1 MLSPNDVK
9 EIQRRRTFAIISHP
23 DAGKTTMTEKLLL
36 YGGAIHEA
44 GEVKAK
50 KERRSARSDWMKLEQ
65 ERGISVSTSV
75 MQFDYEGLR
84 INLLD
89 TPGHADFSEDTY
101 RTLAA
106 VDSAMM
112 ILDNA
117 KGVESQ
123 TKKLY
128 EVCRLRMTP
137 IFTFIN
143 KLDREGRSPFELMD
157 EIEKVL
163 NIQCNPISWPIGM
176 GKGFKGIYHRPLK
189 KIILFK
195 DEGFATDEA
204 EEQSF
209 DSVRDPRLTEILGEA
224 EHQQLVE
231 DIELV
236 DGTIGA
242 FDVAAFRAGKV
253 TPVMFGSGRTNF
265 GVRAFLDLFTEIA
278 PAPSAQLAV
287 SSSAGGQDDGHVVEP
302 TDPEFSGF
310 VFKIQA
316 NIDKNHRD
324 RICFL
329 RIASG
334 KFERGMYAKHARLGK
349 EVRLSHSAQ
358 FLARDRSLV
367 EVAYAGDIVGLNDT
381 SGSCLIGDTL
391 YTGGKKIEYAG
402 IPQFSPEHFARVDL
416 ADPVKRKQFN
426 KGLLQLTEEGTVQ
439 MFVDPRVGEQDP
451 VLGAVGQLQFEV
463 LTFRMRDEYGVEV
476 RLRPQPFKHARW
488 IRYRDGRKDK
498 VDPNAVKGTLQFL
511 EDGHH
516 NLVGL
521 FTSDFH
527 LQWARDNNPG
537 LVFLENMM
545 SQVPEAPA
553 P

>member
-1 MLSPNDVK
+1 MLTPEDTK

-36 YGGAIHEA
+36 YGGAIHVA

-75 MQFDYEGLR
+75 MQFDFEGLR

-106 VDSAMM
+106 VDSAVMV
-112 ILDNA
+112 LDNA
-117 KGVESQ
+117 KGVETQ
-123 TKKLY
+123 TKKLF
-128 EVCRLRMTP
+128 EVCRLRRTP

-157 EIEKVL
+157 EVEKLL

-176 GKGFKGIYHRPLK
+176 GKGFKGIYHRPQK

-195 DEGFATDEA
+195 DSGFASDEA
-204 EEQSF
+204 EEIAF
-209 DSVRDPRLTEILGEA
+209 DSVADPRLTEILGE
-224 EHQQLVE
+224 ENHVQLME

-236 DGTIGA
+236 DGTIGPFDREA
-242 FDVAAFRAGKV
+242 FLRGEV

-265 GVRAFLDLFTEIA
+265 GVKAFLELFCEIA
-278 PAPSAQLAV
+278 PAPGSQTTAN
-287 SSSAGGQDDGHVVEP
+287 GIIEP
-302 TDPEFSGF
+302 TYDGFSGF
-310 VFKIQA
+310 IFKIQA

-324 RICFL
+324 RICFM
-329 RIASG
+329 RICSG
-334 KFERGMYAKHARLGK
+334 KFERGMWAKHARLEK
-349 EVRLSHSAQ
+349 EIRLSHSAQ

-367 EVAYAGDIVGLNDT
+367 EEAYAGDIVGLNDT

-391 YTGGKKIEYAG
+391 FTGGKKIEFAG

-426 KGLLQLTEEGTVQ
+426 KGLAQLCEEGTVQ
-439 MFVDPRVGEQDP
+439 MFVDPRVGDQDP
-451 VLGAVGQLQFEV
+451 ILGAVGQLQFEV
-463 LTFRMRDEYGVEV
+463 LLYRMKDEYGVEV

-488 IRYRDGRKDK
+488 IRSKNGSKAK
-498 VDPNAVKGTLQFL
+498 IDPYSVKGTLSFV
-511 EDGHH
+511 EDHLG
-516 NLVGL
+516 NGVGL

-527 LQWARDNNPG
+527 LSWAENNNPDV
-537 LVFLENMM
+537 VFLENGM
-545 SQVPEAPA
+545 SRVK
-553 P
+553 

>member
-1 MLSPNDVK
+1 MLSPQDLK

-75 MQFDYEGLR
+75 MQFDFEGLR

-128 EVCRLRMTP
+128 EVCRLRKTP

-176 GKGFKGIYHRPLK
+176 GKGFKGIYHRMLK
-189 KIILFK
+189 KVIVFK

-204 EEQSF
+204 EEVSF
-209 DSVRDPRLTEILGEA
+209 DAVTDPRLTDLLGEEA
-224 EHQQLVE
+224 HMQLME

-236 DGTIGA
+236 DGTIGP
-242 FDVAAFRAGKV
+242 FDRAAFLRGDV

-265 GVRAFLDLFTEIA
+265 GVRAFLDLFVEVA
-278 PAPSAQLAV
+278 PAPAAQV
-287 SSSAGGQDDGHVVEP
+287 NGDDVLEP
-302 TDPEFSGF
+302 TDNAFSGF
-310 VFKIQA
+310 IFKIQA

-329 RIASG
+329 RICSG
-334 KFERGMYAKHARLGK
+334 KFERGMWAKHARLEK
-349 EVRLSHSAQ
+349 EIRLSHSAQ

-367 EVAYAGDIVGLNDT
+367 ETAYAGDIVGLNDT

-391 YTGGKKIEYAG
+391 FTGSKKIEFEG
-402 IPQFSPEHFARVDL
+402 IPQFAPENFARVDL

-426 KGLLQLTEEGTVQ
+426 KGLAQLTEEGTVQ
-439 MFVDPRVGEQDP
+439 MFIDPRVGDQDP

-463 LTFRMRDEYGVEV
+463 LTFRMRDEYGVDV
-476 RLRPQPFKHARW
+476 RLRPQPYKHARW
-488 IRYRDGRKDK
+488 VRFRDGRKEK
-498 VDPNAVKGTLQFL
+498 VEPHLVKGTVSFF
-511 EDGHH
+511 EDQRH
-516 NLVGL
+516 NVVAL

-527 LQWARDNNPG
+527 LQWAEQNNPDLAF
-537 LVFLENMM
+537 LVNGT
-545 SQVPEAPA
+545 SRVDAPA
-553 P
+553 FS

>member
-1 MLSPNDVK
+1 MFTQADIN

-36 YGGAIHEA
+36 YGGAIHVA

-75 MQFDYEGLR
+75 MQFDYKGLR

-117 KGVESQ
+117 KGVEGQ

-163 NIQCNPISWPIGM
+163 GITCNPISWPIGM
-176 GKGFKGIYHRPLK
+176 GKGFKGIYHRVKK
-189 KIILFK
+189 KIILFEN
-195 DEGFATDEA
+195 EGFATGEP
-204 EEQSF
+204 EEMQF
-209 DSVRDPRLTEILGEA
+209 ESVKDPKLTELLGEE
-224 EHQQLVE
+224 EHLQLME

-236 DGTIGA
+236 DGTIGP
-242 FDVAAFRAGKV
+242 FDVQAFLQGKV

-265 GVRAFLDLFTEIA
+265 GVSAFLELFCDVA
-278 PAPSAQLAV
+278 PAPSAQLTE
-287 SSSAGGQDDGHVVEP
+287 GGVIEP
-302 TDPEFSGF
+302 TDPDFSGF
-310 VFKIQA
+310 IFKIQA

-329 RIASG
+329 RICSG
-334 KFERGMYAKHARLGK
+334 KFERGMWAKHARLEK
-349 EVRLSHSAQ
+349 EIRLSHSAQ
-358 FLARDRSLV
+358 FMARDRSLV
-367 EVAYAGDIVGLNDT
+367 EEAYAGDIVGLNDT
-381 SGSCLIGDTL
+381 SGSCNIGDTL
-391 YTGGKKIEYAG
+391 YMGTKRVEFDG

-426 KGLLQLTEEGTVQ
+426 KGLQQLTEEGTVQ
-439 MFVDPRVGEQDP
+439 MFIDPRVGDQDP

-463 LTFRMRDEYGVEV
+463 LSYRMRDEYGVEV
-476 RLRPQPFKHARW
+476 KLRPQPFKHARW
-488 IRYRDGRKDK
+488 IRYKDGRKDK
-498 VDPNAVKGTLQFL
+498 VDLNNVKGTLQFL
-511 EDGHH
+511 EDSHK

-527 LQWARDNNPG
+527 LSWAEANNPQI
-537 LVFLENMM
+537 VFLENMM
-545 SQVPEAPA
+545 SKAP
-553 P
+553 PPPSP

>member
-1 MLSPNDVK
+1 MLTPSDLK

-75 MQFDYEGLR
+75 MQFDFSGLR

-106 VDSAMM
+106 VDSAVMV
-112 ILDNA
+112 LDVA

-123 TKKLY
+123 TKKLF
-128 EVCRLRMTP
+128 EVCRLRRTP

-143 KLDREGRSPFELMD
+143 KMDREGRSPFELMD
-157 EIEKVL
+157 EVEKLL

-176 GKGFKGIYHRPLK
+176 GKGFKGIYHRVK
-189 KIILFK
+189 KKVILFK
-195 DEGFATDEA
+195 DQGFATDEA
-204 EEQSF
+204 EELSF
-209 DSVRDPRLTEILGEA
+209 ESVTDPRLGEILGA
-224 EHQQLVE
+224 DDHKQLME

-236 DGTIGA
+236 DGTIGE
-242 FDVAAFRAGKV
+242 FNVKDFLRADV
-253 TPVMFGSGRTNF
+253 TPVMFGSARTNF
-265 GVRAFLDLFTEIA
+265 GIRAFLELFTEVA
-278 PAPSAQLAV
+278 PAPGPQETEGRIL
-287 SSSAGGQDDGHVVEP
+287 EP

-316 NIDKNHRD
+316 NMDKNHRD
-324 RICFL
+324 RIAFIRLC
-329 RIASG
+329 SG
-334 KFERGMYAKHARLGK
+334 KFERGMYAKQARSGK
-349 EVRLSHSAQ
+349 EIRLSHSTQ
-358 FLARDRSLV
+358 FMARDRATV
-367 EVAYAGDIVGLNDT
+367 ETAYAGDIIGLNDN
-381 SGSCLIGDTL
+381 GACRIGDTL
-391 YTGGKKIEYAG
+391 YTGSKKIEFEG

-416 ADPVKRKQFN
+416 ADPLKRKQFN
-426 KGLLQLTEEGTVQ
+426 KALHELTEEGTVQ
-439 MFVDPRVGEQDP
+439 LFIDPRIGDQDP

-463 LTFRMRDEYGVEV
+463 LLYRMKDEYGVDV
-476 RLRPQPFKHARW
+476 RLRPQPYKHARW
-488 IRYRDGRKDK
+488 IRAADGTKGK
-498 VDPNAVKGTLQFL
+498 VDYSKVKGTLTFV
-511 EDGHH
+511 EDHFGQ
-516 NLVGL
+516 LVGL

-527 LQWARDNNPG
+527 LEWAKANN
-537 LVFLENMM
+537 LDLAFLENGMAKVD
-545 SQVPEAPA
+545 S
-553 P
+553 

>member
-1 MLSPNDVK
+1 
-9 EIQRRRTFAIISHP
+9 
-23 DAGKTTMTEKLLL
+23 
-36 YGGAIHEA
+36 
-44 GEVKAK
+44 
-50 KERRSARSDWMKLEQ
+50 
-65 ERGISVSTSV
+65 
-75 MQFDYEGLR
+75 
-84 INLLD
+84 
-89 TPGHADFSEDTY
+89 
-101 RTLAA
+101 
-106 VDSAMM
+106 
-112 ILDNA
+112 
-117 KGVESQ
+117 VESQ

-195 DEGFATDEA
+195 NEGFATDEA

-209 DSVRDPRLTEILGEA
+209 DSVKDPRLTQLLGEE
-224 EHQQLVE
+224 EHVQLME

-236 DGTIGA
+236 DGTIGE
-242 FDVAAFRAGKV
+242 FDVEAFRRGKV

-265 GVRAFLDLFTEIA
+265 GVRAFLDLFTQIA
-278 PAPSAQLAV
+278 PAPSAQLAF
-287 SSSAGGQDDGHVVEP
+287 SGEAGLLDDGRVIEP

-310 VFKIQA
+310 IFKIQA

-334 KFERGMYAKHARLGK
+334 KFERGMYAKHARLEK
-349 EVRLSHSAQ
+349 EIRLSHSAQ

-381 SGSCLIGDTL
+381 SGSCNIGDTL
-391 YTGGKKIEYAG
+391 YTGSQKIEYAG
-402 IPQFSPEHFARVDL
+402 IPQFSPEFFSRVDL

-439 MFVDPRVGEQDP
+439 MFIDPRVGDQDP
-451 VLGAVGQLQFEV
+451 ILGAVGQLQFEV
-463 LTFRMRDEYGVEV
+463 LTYRMRDEYGVEV
-476 RLRPQPFKHARW
+476 KLRPQPFKHARW
-488 IRYRDGRKDK
+488 IRFADGRKDR
-498 VDPNAVKGTLQFL
+498 VDPAKVKGTLTFA
-511 EDGHH
+511 EDTRH
-516 NLVGL
+516 NVVGL

-527 LQWARDNNPG
+527 LQWAMDNNPDI
-537 LVFLENMM
+537 VFLENVM
-545 SQVPEAPA
+545 SKVETVPSSA
-553 P
+553 

>member
-75 MQFDYEGLR
+75 MQFDYEGLK

-176 GKGFKGIYHRPLK
+176 GKGFKGIYHRILK
-189 KIILFK
+189 KIILFR

-204 EEQSF
+204 EEISF
-209 DSVRDPRLTEILGEA
+209 DSITDPRLTEILGEEA
-224 EHQQLVE
+224 HVQLVE

-236 DGTIGA
+236 DGTIGPFDKEA
-242 FDVAAFRAGKV
+242 FLQGKV
-253 TPVMFGSGRTNF
+253 TPIMFGSGRTNF
-265 GVRAFLDLFTEIA
+265 GVRAFLDLFVDVA
-278 PAPSAQLAV
+278 PAPAAQLTEMGV
-287 SSSAGGQDDGHVVEP
+287 IEP
-302 TDPEFSGF
+302 TYPEFSGF
-310 VFKIQA
+310 IFKIQA

-329 RIASG
+329 RISSG

-349 EVRLSHSAQ
+349 EIRLAHSAQ

-367 EVAYAGDIVGLNDT
+367 ETAYAGDILGLNDT

-391 YTGGKKIEYAG
+391 FTGSKKIEFAG

-426 KGLLQLTEEGTVQ
+426 KGLAQLTEEGTVQ
-439 MFVDPRVGEQDP
+439 MFIDPRVGDQDP

-463 LTFRMRDEYGVEV
+463 LLFRMKDEYGVDV
-476 RLRPQPFKHARW
+476 RLRPQPYKHARW
-488 IRYRDGRKDK
+488 IRYKDGRKDK
-498 VDPNAVKGTLQFL
+498 VDSGTVKGTLTFV
-511 EDGHH
+511 EDAHR

-527 LQWARDNNPG
+527 LQWAEHNNMD
-537 LVFLENMM
+537 VAFLENMM
-545 SQVPEAPA
+545 SRVEPA
-553 P
+553 NA

>member
-1 MLSPNDVK
+1 MLNPHEQK
-9 EIQRRRTFAIISHP
+9 EIERRRTFAIISHP

-75 MQFDYEGLR
+75 MQFDYEGLK

-117 KGVESQ
+117 KGVETQ

-128 EVCRLRMTP
+128 EVCRLRKTP

-176 GKGFKGIYHRPLK
+176 GKRFRGIYHRPLK

-195 DEGFATDEA
+195 DAGFAADEA
-204 EEQSF
+204 EEISF
-209 DSVRDPRLTEILGEA
+209 DSVNDPRLSEILGEE
-224 EHQQLVE
+224 EHLQLIE

-236 DGTIGA
+236 DGTIGEFDREA
-242 FDVAAFRAGKV
+242 FLRGEV

-265 GVRAFLDLFTEIA
+265 GVRAFLDLFREVA
-278 PAPSAQLAV
+278 PNPLPQPSFQ
-287 SSSAGGQDDGHVVEP
+287 GMIEP
-302 TDPEFSGF
+302 TYPEFSGF

-316 NIDKNHRD
+316 NIDKAHRD
-324 RICFL
+324 RMVFL
-329 RIASG
+329 RIVSG

-349 EVRLSHSAQ
+349 EIRLSHSSQ
-358 FLARDRSLV
+358 LMARDRENV
-367 EVAYAGDIVGLNDT
+367 DVAYAGDILGLQDN
-381 SGSCLIGDTL
+381 GNCKIGDTL
-391 YTGGKKIEYAG
+391 YTGSKKIEYAG
-402 IPQFSPEHFARVDL
+402 IPQFSPEFFARVDL
-416 ADPVKRKQFN
+416 ADPVKRKQFS
-426 KGLLQLTEEGTVQ
+426 KGVEQLCEEGTVQ

-463 LTFRMRDEYGVEV
+463 LTFRMKDEYGVEV

-488 IRYRDGRKDK
+488 IRYKDGRPDRVKMEE
-498 VDPNAVKGTLQFL
+498 VKGTLSFL
-511 EDGHH
+511 EDRSK
-516 NLVGL
+516 NLVGI

-527 LQWARDNNPG
+527 LQWAETNNPNV
-537 LVFLENMM
+537 VFLENVM
-545 SQVPEAPA
+545 SRVEVEEKE
-553 P
+553 

>member
-1 MLSPNDVK
+1 MLTAQDQK

-75 MQFDYEGLR
+75 MQFDFEGLK

-117 KGVESQ
+117 KGVETQ

-128 EVCRLRMTP
+128 EVCRLRKTP

-176 GKGFKGIYHRPLK
+176 GKQFKGIYHRLQK
-189 KIILFK
+189 KIIIFR
-195 DEGFATDEA
+195 DQGFATDEA
-204 EEQSF
+204 EEMSF
-209 DSVRDPRLTEILGEA
+209 DSVTDPRLTELLGEEA
-224 EHQQLVE
+224 HVQLIE

-236 DGTIGA
+236 DGTIGDFDRDA
-242 FDVAAFRAGKV
+242 FLRGEV

-265 GVRAFLDLFTEIA
+265 GVRAFLELFKAVA
-278 PAPSAQLAV
+278 PQPFPQPSHQGAI
-287 SSSAGGQDDGHVVEP
+287 EP
-302 TDPEFSGF
+302 TYPEFSGF

-316 NIDKNHRD
+316 NIDKAHRD
-324 RICFL
+324 RMVFL
-329 RIASG
+329 RIVSG

-349 EVRLSHSAQ
+349 EIRLSHSSQ
-358 FLARDRSLV
+358 LMARDREVV
-367 EVAYAGDIVGLNDT
+367 ETAYAGDILGLQDN
-381 SGSCLIGDTL
+381 GNCRIGDTL
-391 YTGGKKIEYAG
+391 FTGSKKIEYAG
-402 IPQFSPEHFARVDL
+402 IPQFSPEHFVRVDL

-426 KGLLQLTEEGTVQ
+426 KGLAQLCEEGTVQ
-439 MFVDPRVGEQDP
+439 MFVDPRIGEQDP

-463 LTFRMRDEYGVEV
+463 LLFRMKDEYGVDV

-488 IRYRDGRKDK
+488 IRWKDGRADK
-498 VDPNAVKGTLQFL
+498 VDPYQIKGTLSFL
-511 EDGHH
+511 EDRSG
-516 NLVGL
+516 NGVGI

-527 LQWARDNNPG
+527 LQWAEQNNPDIA
-537 LVFLENMM
+537 FLENVM
-545 SQVPEAPA
+545 SRVEAAPEA
-553 P
+553 

>member
-1 MLSPNDVK
+1 MLTPSDIK

-75 MQFDYEGLR
+75 MQFDYRDLR

-117 KGVESQ
+117 KGVETQ

-176 GKGFKGIYHRPLK
+176 GKGFKGIYHRIKK
-189 KIILFK
+189 KIILFEN
-195 DEGFATDEA
+195 EGFATGEP
-204 EEQSF
+204 EEMLF
-209 DSVRDPRLTEILGEA
+209 DSVKDPKLTELLGEQ
-224 EHQQLVE
+224 EHLQLIE

-236 DGTIGA
+236 DGTIGP
-242 FDVAAFRAGKV
+242 FDVDAFLRGKV

-265 GVRAFLDLFTEIA
+265 GVSAFLDLFCEVA
-278 PAPSAQLAV
+278 PAPGAQLTE
-287 SSSAGGQDDGHVVEP
+287 GGVIEP

-329 RIASG
+329 RICSG
-334 KFERGMYAKHARLGK
+334 KFERGMYAHHARLDK
-349 EVRLSHSAQ
+349 EIRLSHSAQ

-381 SGSCLIGDTL
+381 SGSCNIGDTL
-391 YTGGKKIEYAG
+391 YTGGKKIEFAG

-426 KGLLQLTEEGTVQ
+426 KGLMQLCEEGTVQ
-439 MFVDPRVGEQDP
+439 MFIDPRVGEQDP

-476 RLRPQPFKHARW
+476 KLRQQPFKHARW
-488 IRYRDGRKDK
+488 IRYRDGRKAK
-498 VDPNAVKGTLQFL
+498 VDQNNVKGTLQFL
-511 EDGHH
+511 EDSHK

-527 LQWARDNNPG
+527 LQWAESNNPD
-537 LVFLENMM
+537 LAFLENMM
-545 SQVPEAPA
+545 SKVETPSQT
-553 P
+553 

>member
-1 MLSPNDVK
+1 MLTAQDQK

-75 MQFDYEGLR
+75 MQFDFEGLK

-117 KGVESQ
+117 KGVETQ

-128 EVCRLRMTP
+128 EVCRLRKTP

-176 GKGFKGIYHRPLK
+176 GKQFKGIYHRLQK
-189 KIILFK
+189 KIIIFR
-195 DEGFATDEA
+195 DQGFATDEA
-204 EEQSF
+204 EEMSF
-209 DSVRDPRLTEILGEA
+209 DKVTDPRLTELLGEEA
-224 EHQQLVE
+224 HVQLIE

-236 DGTIGA
+236 DGTIGDFDRDA
-242 FDVAAFRAGKV
+242 FLRGEV

-265 GVRAFLDLFTEIA
+265 GVRAFLELFKEVA
-278 PAPSAQLAV
+278 PQPFPQPSYEGAI
-287 SSSAGGQDDGHVVEP
+287 EP
-302 TDPEFSGF
+302 TYPEFSGF

-316 NIDKNHRD
+316 NIDKAHRD
-324 RICFL
+324 RMVFL
-329 RIASG
+329 RIVSG

-349 EVRLSHSAQ
+349 EIRLSHSSQ
-358 FLARDRSLV
+358 LMARDREIV
-367 EVAYAGDIVGLNDT
+367 ETAYAGDILGLQDN
-381 SGSCLIGDTL
+381 GNCRIGDTL
-391 YTGGKKIEYAG
+391 FTGSKKIEYAG
-402 IPQFSPEHFARVDL
+402 IPQFSPEHFVKVDL

-426 KGLLQLTEEGTVQ
+426 KGLAQLCEEGTVQ
-439 MFVDPRVGEQDP
+439 MFVDPRIGEQDP

-463 LTFRMRDEYGVEV
+463 LLFRMKDEYGVDV

-488 IRYRDGRKDK
+488 IRWKDGRTDR
-498 VDPNAVKGTLQFL
+498 VDPNKIKGTLSFL
-511 EDGHH
+511 EDRGG
-516 NLVGL
+516 NAVGI

-527 LQWARDNNPG
+527 LSWAEQNNPDIA
-537 LVFLENMM
+537 FLENVM
-545 SQVPEAPA
+545 SRVEAPA
-553 P
+553 EA

>member
-1 MLSPNDVK
+1 MLSPTDLK

-75 MQFDYEGLR
+75 MQFDFQGLR

-117 KGVESQ
+117 KGVERQ
-123 TKKLY
+123 TRKLY
-128 EVCRLRMTP
+128 DVCRLRKTP

-157 EIEKVL
+157 EIEKTL

-176 GKGFKGIYHRPLK
+176 GKSFKGIYHRVLK
-189 KIILFK
+189 KVILFR

-204 EEQSF
+204 EEVSF
-209 DSVRDPRLTEILGEA
+209 ETVTDPKLRALIGDEL
-224 EHQQLVE
+224 HDQLVS

-236 DGTIGA
+236 NGTIGPFDREA
-242 FDVAAFRAGKV
+242 FLRGDL
-253 TPVMFGSGRTNF
+253 TPMMFGSGRTNF
-265 GVRAFLDLFTEIA
+265 GVRAFLELFCDVA
-278 PAPSAQLAV
+278 PAPFPTPTFEGEV
-287 SSSAGGQDDGHVVEP
+287 KP

-316 NIDKNHRD
+316 NMDKNHRD
-324 RICFL
+324 RIAFIRL
-329 RIASG
+329 SSG
-334 KFERGMYAKHARLGK
+334 KFERGMYAKNARLDK
-349 EVRLSHSAQ
+349 EIRLAHSTQ
-358 FLARDRSLV
+358 FMARDRSLV
-367 EVAYAGDIVGLNDT
+367 EVAYAGDIIGLHD
-381 SGSCLIGDTL
+381 SGNCRIGDTL
-391 YTGGKKIEYAG
+391 YTGTKKIEFAG
-402 IPQFSPEHFARVDL
+402 IPQFGPEFFAKVDL
-416 ADPVKRKQFN
+416 ADPIKRKQFN
-426 KGLLQLTEEGTVQ
+426 KGLAELCEEGTVQ
-439 MFVDPRVGEQDP
+439 MFIDPRVGEQDP

-463 LTFRMRDEYGVEV
+463 LLYRMKDEYGVDV
-476 RLRPQPFKHARW
+476 RLRQQPYKHARW
-488 IRYRDGRKDK
+488 IRYKDNKNK
-498 VDPNAVKGTLQFL
+498 VESQNVKGTLSFV
-511 EDGHH
+511 EDRIQ

-527 LQWARDNNPG
+527 LSWAIDNNPN
-537 LVFLENMM
+537 LVFLENGM
-545 SQVPEAPA
+545 SRAP
-553 P
+553 

>member
-1 MLSPNDVK
+1 MLTPQDIK

-65 ERGISVSTSV
+65 QRGISVSTSV
-75 MQFDYEGLR
+75 MQFDFQDLR

-112 ILDNA
+112 VLDNA
-117 KGVESQ
+117 KGVETQ
-123 TKKLY
+123 TKKLF
-128 EVCRLRMTP
+128 EVCRLRRTP

-157 EIEKVL
+157 EVEKLL

-176 GKGFKGIYHRPLK
+176 GKSFKGIYHRPLK

-195 DEGFATDEA
+195 DSGFASEEA
-204 EEQSF
+204 TEIQF
-209 DSVRDPRLTEILGEA
+209 DSVADPRLTEILGEENHA
-224 EHQQLVE
+224 QLME

-236 DGTIGA
+236 DGTIGPFDREA
-242 FDVAAFRAGKV
+242 FLRGEV

-265 GVRAFLDLFTEIA
+265 GVKAFLELFCEIA
-278 PAPSAQLAV
+278 PPPGTQITPQ
-287 SSSAGGQDDGHVVEP
+287 GPIEP
-302 TDPEFSGF
+302 TYDGFSGF
-310 VFKIQA
+310 IFKIQA

-329 RIASG
+329 RICSG
-334 KFERGMYAKHARLGK
+334 KFERGMWAKHARLEK
-349 EVRLSHSAQ
+349 EIRLSHSAQ

-367 EVAYAGDIVGLNDT
+367 EEAYAGDIVGLNDT

-391 YTGGKKIEYAG
+391 FTGSKAIEFAG

-426 KGLLQLTEEGTVQ
+426 KGLAQLCEEGTVQ
-439 MFVDPRVGEQDP
+439 MFIDPRVGDQDP

-463 LTFRMRDEYGVEV
+463 LLFRMKDEYGVDV
-476 RLRPQPFKHARW
+476 KLRPQPFKQARW
-488 IRYRDGRKDK
+488 IRAKDGSRGKI
-498 VDPNAVKGTLQFL
+498 DPHAVKGTLTFV
-511 EDGHH
+511 EDQLG
-516 NLVGL
+516 NAVGL

-527 LQWARDNNPG
+527 LQWAETNNPNF
-537 LVFLENMM
+537 VFLENGM
-545 SQVPEAPA
+545 SRVEEL
-553 P
+553 

>member
-1 MLSPNDVK
+1 MLTPADIK

-75 MQFDYEGLR
+75 MQFDFNDLR

-117 KGVESQ
+117 KGVEGQ

-176 GKGFKGIYHRPLK
+176 GKSFKGIYHRVLK

-195 DEGFATDEA
+195 ESGFAADEA
-204 EEQSF
+204 EEIQF
-209 DSVRDPRLTEILGEA
+209 DSVKDPRLTEILGA
-224 EHQQLVE
+224 EEHAQLIE

-236 DGTIGA
+236 DGTIGPLDLHA
-242 FDVAAFRAGKV
+242 FLHGKV

-265 GVRAFLDLFTEIA
+265 GVKAFLDLFCEIA
-278 PAPSAQLAV
+278 PPPAAQLTET
-287 SSSAGGQDDGHVVEP
+287 GVVEP
-302 TDPEFSGF
+302 TNSDFSGF
-310 VFKIQA
+310 IFKIQA

-329 RIASG
+329 RISSG
-334 KFERGMYAKHARLGK
+334 KFERGMWAKHARLEK
-349 EVRLSHSAQ
+349 EIRLSHSAQ

-367 EVAYAGDIVGLNDT
+367 ETAYAGDIVGLNDT
-381 SGSCLIGDTL
+381 SGSCLIGDSL
-391 YTGGKKIEYAG
+391 YTGNKKIEFDG
-402 IPQFSPEHFARVDL
+402 IPQFSPEFFAKLDL
-416 ADPVKRKQFN
+416 ADPLKRKQFN
-426 KGLLQLTEEGTVQ
+426 KGILQLCEEGTVQ
-439 MFVDPRVGEQDP
+439 MFIDPRVGDQDP

-463 LTFRMRDEYGVEV
+463 MLYRMKDEYGVDV
-476 RLRPQPFKHARW
+476 KLRSQPFKAARW
-488 IRYRDGRKDK
+488 IRYANGSKDK
-498 VDPNAVKGTLQFL
+498 VPPEKVKGTLSYL
-511 EDGHH
+511 EDRRG

-527 LQWARDNNPG
+527 LDWAKANN
-537 LVFLENMM
+537 LDLAFLE
-545 SQVPEAPA
+545 SSIAKPVAQDSI
-553 P
+553 

>member
-1 MLSPNDVK
+1 MLNAHDTH
-9 EIQRRRTFAIISHP
+9 EIERRRTFAIISHP

-75 MQFDYEGLR
+75 MQFDFQGLR

-117 KGVESQ
+117 KGVETQ

-128 EVCRLRMTP
+128 EVCRLRKTP

-176 GKGFKGIYHRPLK
+176 GKGFRGIYHRLLK

-204 EEQSF
+204 EEVAF
-209 DSVRDPRLTEILGEA
+209 DSVTDPRLSEILGE
-224 EHQQLVE
+224 ENHLQLIE

-236 DGTIGA
+236 DGTIGPFDREA
-242 FDVAAFRAGKV
+242 FLKGDV

-265 GVRAFLDLFTEIA
+265 GVKAFLELFRDVA
-278 PAPSAQLAV
+278 PAPFAQLTE
-287 SSSAGGQDDGHVVEP
+287 DDVIEP
-302 TDPEFSGF
+302 TAPEFSGF

-329 RIASG
+329 RICSG

-349 EVRLSHSAQ
+349 DIRLSHSAQ

-367 EVAYAGDIVGLNDT
+367 ETAYAGDIVGLNDT
-381 SGSCLIGDTL
+381 SGTCLIGDTL
-391 YTGGKKIEYAG
+391 YTGSKRIAFAG

-426 KGLLQLTEEGTVQ
+426 KGLAQLCEEGTVQ
-439 MFVDPRVGEQDP
+439 MFVDPKVGDQDP
-451 VLGAVGQLQFEV
+451 ILGAVGQLQFEV
-463 LTFRMRDEYGVEV
+463 LLFRMKDEYGVDV
-476 RLRPQPFKHARW
+476 RLRQQPFKHARW
-488 IRYRDGRKDK
+488 IRWANGSRERVPGDK
-498 VDPNAVKGTLQFL
+498 VKGTLTFV
-511 EDGHH
+511 EDRIG
-516 NLVGL
+516 NGIGL

-527 LQWARDNNPG
+527 LQWAQSNNSDI
-537 LVFLENMM
+537 VFLENMM
-545 SQVPEAPA
+545 SRVEPA
-553 P
+553 KAE

>member
-1 MLSPNDVK
+1 MTLSTNDSK
-9 EIQRRRTFAIISHP
+9 EIERRRTFAIISHP

-75 MQFDYEGLR
+75 MQFDFCDLR

-117 KGVESQ
+117 KGVETQ
-123 TKKLY
+123 TKKLF
-128 EVCRLRMTP
+128 EVCRMRRTP

-163 NIQCNPISWPIGM
+163 NIQCNPVTWPIGM
-176 GKGFKGIYHRPLK
+176 GKNFKGIYHRLKK
-189 KIILFK
+189 KIILFT
-195 DEGFATDEA
+195 DEGFATGEA
-204 EEQSF
+204 EEKSF
-209 DSVRDPRLTEILGEA
+209 DSVQDPMLRELIGEELHA
-224 EHQQLVE
+224 QLVE
-231 DIELV
+231 DMELI
-236 DGTIGA
+236 DGTIGPFERQSFLDA
-242 FDVAAFRAGKV
+242 NV

-265 GVRAFLDLFTEIA
+265 GVRAFLELFVDTA
-278 PAPSAQLAV
+278 PAPFAQTTF
-287 SSSAGGQDDGHVVEP
+287 GGDIVNPEDDF
-302 TDPEFSGF
+302 FSGF
-310 VFKIQA
+310 IFKIQA
-316 NIDKNHRD
+316 NMDKNHRD
-324 RICFL
+324 RVVFL

-349 EVRLSHSAQ
+349 EIRLSHSAQ
-358 FLARDRSLV
+358 FMARDRETV
-367 EVAYAGDIVGLNDT
+367 DVAYAGDIIGLHDNGT
-381 SGSCLIGDTL
+381 CKIGDTL
-391 YTGGKKIEYAG
+391 YTGAKRIEFSG
-402 IPQFSPEHFARVDL
+402 IPQFSPEHFVKVDL
-416 ADPVKRKQFN
+416 AEPLKRKQLQ
-426 KGLLQLTEEGTVQ
+426 KGISELCEEGTIQ
-439 MFVDPRVGEQDP
+439 LFVDPKVGDQDP
-451 VLGAVGQLQFEV
+451 LLGAVGQLQFDV
-463 LTFRMRDEYGVEV
+463 LLYRLKDEYNVEV

-488 IRYRDGRKDK
+488 IRYKDGRTANP
-498 VDPNAVKGTLQFL
+498 DPYSVKGTLQFA
-511 EDGHH
+511 EDRLK

-527 LQWARDNNPG
+527 LSWAVHNNPDV
-537 LVFLENMM
+537 VFLESMQ
-545 SQVPEAPA
+545 SKLTVS
-553 P
+553 

>member
-1 MLSPNDVK
+1 MLSPTDTK
-9 EIQRRRTFAIISHP
+9 EILRRRTFAIISHP

-75 MQFDYEGLR
+75 MQFDYRGLR

-117 KGVESQ
+117 KGVEGQ

-163 NIQCNPISWPIGM
+163 GITCIPISWPIGM
-176 GKGFKGIYHRPLK
+176 GKGFKGIYHRPAK

-195 DEGFATDEA
+195 DEGFATGEP
-204 EEQSF
+204 EERQF
-209 DSVRDPRLTEILGEA
+209 DSVRDPALTELLGEA
-224 EHQQLVE
+224 EHLQLIE

-236 DGTIGA
+236 DGTIPP
-242 FDVAAFRAGKV
+242 FDVQAFLQGKV

-265 GVRAFLDLFTEIA
+265 GVSAFLDLFCQVA
-278 PAPSAQLAV
+278 PGPGAQLTETGV
-287 SSSAGGQDDGHVVEP
+287 IEP

-329 RIASG
+329 RICSG
-334 KFERGMYAKHARLGK
+334 KFERGMYAKHARLEK
-349 EVRLSHSAQ
+349 DIRLSHSAQ

-367 EVAYAGDIVGLNDT
+367 ESAYAGDIVGINDT
-381 SGSCLIGDTL
+381 SGSCHIGDTL
-391 YTGGKKIEYAG
+391 YTGSKKIEFAG

-426 KGLLQLTEEGTVQ
+426 KGLQQLTEEGTVQ

-476 RLRPQPFKHARW
+476 KLRPQPFKHARW
-488 IRYRDGRKDK
+488 IRWQDGRKAK
-498 VDPNAVKGTLQFL
+498 VDPSEVKGTLQFL
-511 EDGHH
+511 EDSHG

-527 LQWARDNNPG
+527 LEWAKSNNPN
-537 LVFLENMM
+537 VAFLENVM
-545 SQVPEAPA
+545 SKVDSAAGQNQ
-553 P
+553 

>member
-1 MLSPNDVK
+1 MLTPNDIK

-75 MQFDYEGLR
+75 MQFDFEGLR

-112 ILDNA
+112 ILDHA
-117 KGVESQ
+117 KGVEAQ

-143 KLDREGRSPFELMD
+143 KLDREGRSPFDLMD
-157 EIEKVL
+157 EVEKVL

-176 GKGFKGIYHRPLK
+176 GKGFRGIYHRLLK

-204 EEQSF
+204 EEIQF
-209 DSVRDPRLTEILGEA
+209 DSVTDSRLTELLGE
-224 EHQQLVE
+224 EVHTQLVE

-236 DGTIGA
+236 DGTIGPLDRTA
-242 FDVAAFRAGKV
+242 FLQGKV

-265 GVRAFLDLFTEIA
+265 GVRAFLDLFCDIA
-278 PAPSAQLAV
+278 PPPSAQLTET
-287 SSSAGGQDDGHVVEP
+287 GIVEP
-302 TDPEFSGF
+302 IDPEFSGF

-329 RIASG
+329 RICSG
-334 KFERGMYAKHARLGK
+334 KFERGMYAKHARLEK
-349 EVRLSHSAQ
+349 EIRLSHSAQ

-367 EVAYAGDIVGLNDT
+367 EIAYAGDIVGLNDT
-381 SGSCLIGDTL
+381 SGSCNIGDTL
-391 YTGGKKIEYAG
+391 FTGQRKIEFAG

-426 KGLLQLTEEGTVQ
+426 KGLAQLCEEGTVQ
-439 MFVDPRVGEQDP
+439 MFIDPRVGDQDP

-488 IRYRDGRKDK
+488 IRSSDGSREK
-498 VDPNAVKGTLQFL
+498 VDANSVKGTLQFFN
-511 EDGHH
+511 DSHG

-527 LQWARDNNPG
+527 LQWAEANNPQ
-537 LVFLENMM
+537 VKFLENMM
-545 SQVPEAPA
+545 SRSL
-553 P
+553 

>member
-1 MLSPNDVK
+1 MDTTK

-75 MQFDYEGLR
+75 MQFDYQGLR

-157 EIEKVL
+157 EIEKTL

-189 KIILFK
+189 KVFLFK
-195 DEGFATDEA
+195 NEGFATDEA
-204 EEQSF
+204 EEMQF
-209 DSVRDPRLTEILGEA
+209 DSVKDPRLTTVLGEE
-224 EHQQLVE
+224 EHLQLME

-236 DGTIGA
+236 DGTISP
-242 FDVAAFRAGKV
+242 FDVKEFRAGKV

-278 PAPSAQLAV
+278 PPPSAQLTE
-287 SSSAGGQDDGHVVEP
+287 AGVIEP
-302 TDPEFSGF
+302 TDPQFSGF
-310 VFKIQA
+310 IFKIQA

-334 KFERGMYAKHARLGK
+334 KFERGMYAKHARLEK
-349 EVRLSHSAQ
+349 EIRLSHSAQ

-367 EVAYAGDIVGLNDT
+367 EEAYAGDIVGLNDT
-381 SGSCLIGDTL
+381 SGSCNIGDTL
-391 YTGGKKIEYAG
+391 YTGSKKIEFDG
-402 IPQFSPEHFARVDL
+402 IPQFSPEFFARVDL

-476 RLRPQPFKHARW
+476 KLRPQPFKHARW
-488 IRYRDGRKDK
+488 IRFRDGRKAK
-498 VDPNAVKGTLQFL
+498 VDPATVKGTLQFL
-511 EDGHH
+511 EDTRH

-527 LQWARDNNPG
+527 LQWAKDNNPDIA
-537 LVFLENMM
+537 FLENVM
-545 SQVPEAPA
+545 SKPEGVPAQ
-553 P
+553 

>member
-1 MLSPNDVK
+1 MNTSDTK

-75 MQFDYEGLR
+75 MQFDFSGLR

-106 VDSAMM
+106 VDSAVMV
-112 ILDNA
+112 LDNA
-117 KGVESQ
+117 KGVEKQ
-123 TKKLY
+123 TRKLF
-128 EVCRLRMTP
+128 EVCRLRRTP

-157 EIEKVL
+157 EVEKIL

-176 GKGFKGIYHRPLK
+176 GKGFRGIYHRLRK
-189 KIILFK
+189 KVIVFQ

-204 EEQSF
+204 KELSF
-209 DSVRDPRLTEILGEA
+209 SSVTDTGLRELIGPELHD
-224 EHQQLVE
+224 QLVE

-236 DGTIGA
+236 DGTIGPFDQEA
-242 FDVAAFRAGKV
+242 FLRAEV
-253 TPVMFGSGRTNF
+253 TPVMFGSARTNF
-265 GVRAFLDLFTEIA
+265 GIRAFLELFCETA
-278 PAPSAQLAV
+278 PAPFPQQSYQ
-287 SSSAGGQDDGHVVEP
+287 GVVNP
-302 TDPEFSGF
+302 TDEQFSGF
-310 VFKIQA
+310 IFKIQA
-316 NIDKNHRD
+316 NMDKMHRD
-324 RICFL
+324 RVVFL
-329 RIASG
+329 RICSG
-334 KFERGMYAKHARLGK
+334 KFERGMYAKHARLEK
-349 EVRLSHSAQ
+349 DIRLSHSAQ
-358 FLARDRSLV
+358 FMARDRSLV
-367 EVAYAGDIVGLNDT
+367 EVAYAGDIIGLHDT
-381 SGSCLIGDTL
+381 GNCKIGDTL
-391 YTGGKKIEYAG
+391 YTGSRKIEFAG
-402 IPQFSPEHFARVDL
+402 IPQFSPEFFARVDL
-416 ADPVKRKQFN
+416 ADPLKRKQFN
-426 KGLLQLTEEGTVQ
+426 KGLYELCEEGTVQ
-439 MFVDPRVGEQDP
+439 LFVDPRVGDQDP

-463 LTFRMRDEYGVEV
+463 LLYRMKDEYGVDA

-488 IRYRDGRKDK
+488 IRYRDGRKTA
-498 VDPNAVKGTLQFL
+498 VDPGLVKGTLSFL
-511 EDGHH
+511 EDRLK

-527 LQWARDNNPG
+527 LQWAEQNNPD

-545 SQVPEAPA
+545 SRVETEET
-553 P
+553 